1 MNINT
6 VEALL
11 IYVTA
16 VLGGMEVTG
25 CSGQLIVIDGGLGK

>member
-11 IYVTA
+11 IYVT
-16 VLGGMEVTG
+16 GGMEVTG